1 MSVDLT
7 LTQKMPPPSV
17 SAGQGHLLCAI
28 RDSNPGPAVKEVTI
42 QVDALAS
49 ITGQLSWVFGKSSDH
64 RRPSESIRVRPK
76 VMTKR

>member
-28 RDSNPGPAVKEVTI
+28 RDSNPGPAVRETTI
-42 QVDALAS
+42 QVDSLAS
-49 ITGQLSWVFGKSSDH
+49 IIGPLSWVVGESSDH
-64 RRPSESIRVRPK
+64 RRPRESTWVRFK
-76 VMTKR
+76 VMSKR